1 MCNWRKPILCLLL
14 FFFFSFDIILLRFWA
29 TPAKALHFLH
39 LRAWATSC
47 RALQKTS
54 LFWICCKNSPLFSNL
69 LWKLLSCEFPVR
81 NFSLLDLLERTSSLL
96 WIPLWELL
104 LSSGFCFRN
113 CFSFGEASTNITY
126 LSSAKSFLSK
136 HVCMLHTSSLQASS
150 FKSSRSFGSDDIPDN
165 FASSSSSLHQKL
177 SQSPLLSR
185 FRSKQNNKTPT
196 QSPVATNNVHC
207 TWTRRSLSLSLSLS
221 SRVPLSLYFSLSQI
235 ARELI
240 AEVVQEDVEK
250 SVDKRNEFPSTLF
263 SQIAEKD
270 DRRSCTRR
278 RPGVRQQEKQGFP
291 NLFTTAIVVVR
302 ERERALYSLFP
313 FGGSR
318 RASNSSSE
326 EGTGENAET
335 SSRRCNNSN
344 N

>member
-1 MCNWRKPILCLLL
+1 
-14 FFFFSFDIILLRFWA
+14 
-29 TPAKALHFLH
+29 
-39 LRAWATSC
+39 
-47 RALQKTS
+47 
-54 LFWICCKNSPLFSNL
+54 
-69 LWKLLSCEFPVR
+69 
-81 NFSLLDLLERTSSLL
+81 
-96 WIPLWELL
+96 
-104 LSSGFCFRN
+104 
-113 CFSFGEASTNITY
+113 
-126 LSSAKSFLSK
+126 
-136 HVCMLHTSSLQASS
+136 
-150 FKSSRSFGSDDIPDN
+150 
-165 FASSSSSLHQKL
+165 
-177 SQSPLLSR
+177 
-185 FRSKQNNKTPT
+185 
-196 QSPVATNNVHC
+196 
-207 TWTRRSLSLSLSLS
+207 
-221 SRVPLSLYFSLSQI
+221 
-235 ARELI
+235 LI